1 VNEIRVGD
9 IVTRRSYGGD
19 IFFRVDAIDHT
30 QGCTCRLRGICYRL
44 CADAPLEDLEKKQP
58 TEINAYRR
66 EHVKKHSQ
74 TVMRAAKRQ
83 SRDYQP
89 CLRFGKLGKKERQNG
104 NYFEVPGKVLHL
116 DGDNE
121 YRSLCQQHYAQLSVP
136 CRVLHVKETEQAE
149 AITEFLREDRPDILV
164 LTGHDG
170 LIRGA
175 KDFYK
180 MSNYRHSQYY
190 VDAVRKAREFEPSL
204 DNLIIIAG
212 GCQSFF
218 EALIEAGANFASA
231 PKRILIHALDPLLIA
246 QNIAFTSIYE
256 KIALPQFLEETMTGS
271 RGIGGVQTRG
281 KLRLG
286 HPRTKGSTPKK
297 PLD

>member
-1 VNEIRVGD
+1 MKEIKVGD

-19 IFFRVDAIDHT
+19 IFFRVDAIDET
-30 QGCTCRLRGICYRL
+30 QGCFCKLRGICYRL
-44 CADAPLEDLEKKQP
+44 CADAPLEDLEKKHP
-58 TEINAYRR
+58 LEINAHCR
-66 EHVKKHSQ
+66 EHVKKHSR
-74 TVMRAAKRQ
+74 TVIRSAKRQ
-83 SRDYQP
+83 GRDYQP
-89 CLRFGKLGKKERQNG
+89 CLRFGRKENHNG

-116 DGDNE
+116 DGDND
-121 YRSLCQQHYAQLSVP
+121 YRSLCQQHYAQLGVP
-136 CRVLHVKETEQAE
+136 CRVLHVREIEQAE
-149 AITEFLREDRPDILV
+149 AITDYLREDRPDILV

-170 LIRGA
+170 LIKGA
-175 KDFYK
+175 RDYYK
-180 MSNYRHSQYY
+180 MSNYRHSQFYL
-190 VDAVRKAREFEPSL
+190 DAVRKAREFEPGL

-246 QNIAFTSIYE
+246 QNIAFASIYE
-256 KIALPQFLEETMTGS
+256 RIALPQFLDETMTGS

-286 HPRTKGSTPKK
+286 HPCTRGSAAKK
-297 PLD
+297 RPLA